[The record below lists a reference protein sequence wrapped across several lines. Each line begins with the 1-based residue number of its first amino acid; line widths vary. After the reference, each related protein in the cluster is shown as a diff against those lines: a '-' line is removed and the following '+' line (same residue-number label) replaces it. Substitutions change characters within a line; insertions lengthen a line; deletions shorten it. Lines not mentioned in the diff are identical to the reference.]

1 MRVVLHNHLFQ
12 VEEGAL
18 VMHTL
23 SELNLGAPCVRSV
36 GLLAIIALQVLYDE
50 LNLESLL
57 QKRVLLDLLL
67 YCQLDFDPAR
77 MRLRPDK
84 RRV

>member
-12 VEEGAL
+12 IEEGAL
-18 VMHTL
+18 VVHTL

-36 GLLAIIALQVLYDE
+36 GLLAIIALQVLYDK

-57 QKRVLLDLLL
+57 
-67 YCQLDFDPAR
+67 
-77 MRLRPDK
+77 
-84 RRV
+84 